1 MKKDV
6 VMKLFFT
13 AVMFTFLLSGIF
25 AAAPAPDTCAITTR
39 ADCPETVG
47 LGGTHIIMGL
57 SSATNSHGEFPDAE
71 TYDYVLCCAFGDGFT
86 DEVCT
91 DENEII
97 RLSSTTNAHAE
108 SPEGTAYNTK
118 ICYEDLQC
126 VDNVDSCP
134 ADYVGIL
141 SLSDVTNAH
150 IGAFEDYDTKICCT
164 SDLYLEV
171 GCIITDARWNVAEAQ
186 ENETVFLRVNG
197 TSNCLGKSITF
208 DVAGGSEEVAAQ
220 PLSVAFTGTNG
231 LGSWKAEH
239 QVKLLLFDEEYY
251 FDALLTKNPLIV
263 RTSEVPEL
271 VVTER
276 DWGAYEDVDSC
287 DDYENEPDC
296 ESDVVDVA
304 SASSPPEVDCESEEF
319 ACGCTWDADEGTC
332 GFGYTEI
339 TEETCGTPVVG
350 QGCNYGCTLCDDAT
364 TGLYCNVG
372 STCPSGET
380 PTGNN
385 DDVCDFGEGCLSA
398 DCVDGEQ
405 DSCAS
410 ELYCLADKCS
420 SVEGPP
426 LTVGQ
431 CIISQE
437 VIQEC
442 DESGEKIVRFVA
454 TWTGL
459 ESDPR
464 KAACDEKE
472 GEFTVKCP
480 AQVQLPFFDY
490 IGIIT
495 TVLAI
500 AGIYVS
506 MILRKKFKKTKDK
519 KNKK

>member
-1 MKKDV
+1 M
-6 VMKLFFT
+6 MKLFFT
-13 AVMFTFLLSGIF
+13 AIIFIFLSSAVF
-25 AAAPAPDTCAITTR
+25 AAAPAPGTCAITVR
-39 ADCPETVG
+39 ADCPESVG
-47 LGGTHIIMGL
+47 TGGTHILMGV
-57 SSATNSHGEFPDAE
+57 SSATNAHGEFPDTE
-71 TYDYVLCCAFGDGFT
+71 IYSHVLCCAFGDGVGESECIDT
-86 DEVCT
+86 NTVLK
-91 DENEII
+91 I
-97 RLSSTTNAHAE
+97 SSATNAHAE
-108 SPEGTAYNTK
+108 SPLGTAYNTE
-118 ICYEDLQC
+118 ICYEDLAC
-126 VDNVDSCP
+126 EDFSDDCGTGSAINHP
-134 ADYVGIL
+134 LGIV

-150 IGAFEDYDTKICCT
+150 IGGINDYDTKICCG
-164 SDLYLEV
+164 SGLFA
-171 GCIITDARWNVAEAQ
+171 GCTITDARWNVAEAQ

-197 TSNCLGKSITF
+197 TSQCSGQSITF
-208 DVAGGSEEVAAQ
+208 NVTGGSEEVAAQ
-220 PLSVAFTGTNG
+220 PLSVAFSGTSG

-239 QVKLLLFDEEYY
+239 QTKLLIFDEEYY

-263 RTSEVPEL
+263 RTSELPEL

-276 DWGAYEDVDSC
+276 DWGALEDVSAC
-287 DDYENEPDC
+287 EDYDNENDC
-296 ESDVVDVA
+296 ESDVVNVA

-319 ACGCTWDADEGTC
+319 ACGCIWETETGTC
-332 GFGYTEI
+332 DFGYTEI
-339 TEETCGTPVVG
+339 TEETCGTPVAG

-372 STCPSGET
+372 STCPAGET
-380 PTGNN
+380 PAGNG

-398 DCVDGEQ
+398 DCIDGEQ
-405 DSCAS
+405 DTCAS
-410 ELYCLADKCS
+410 GLYCLADKCS

-442 DESGEKIVRFVA
+442 DESGEKTVRFVS
-454 TWTGL
+454 TWTGS

-506 MILRKKFKKTKDK
+506 MVLRKRFKKSKDK